1 MDSVEVRSFIFMLKL
16 FTLLLIAIFLA
27 VFVGCIWFLVSIIY
41 SFFSYERQV
50 HVPVSKERRPVS
62 VSISVSNSRVV
73 KPLVSLV
80 NRLRCAFK
88 ANYERQLQVPVSN
101 GLFSPEK
108 LRKLQDDYNRTCREN
123 DCDLERGERRPVS
136 VSKSRVVK
144 SLVSLVNRLRCAFK
158 AGIHAFAENFR
169 ASKSF

>member
-73 KPLVSLV
+73 KSLVSLV

-88 ANYERQLQVPVSN
+88 ANYERQIQVHVPVSN

-108 LRKLQDDYNRTCREN
+108 LRKLQDDY
-123 DCDLERGERRPVS
+123 
-136 VSKSRVVK
+136 
-144 SLVSLVNRLRCAFK
+144 
-158 AGIHAFAENFR
+158 
-169 ASKSF
+169 

>member
-41 SFFSYERQV
+41 SFFSYERQIQV
-50 HVPVSKERRPVS
+50 H
-62 VSISVSNSRVV
+62 
-73 KPLVSLV
+73 
-80 NRLRCAFK
+80 
-88 ANYERQLQVPVSN
+88 VPVSN
-101 GLFSPEK
+101 GLFSPAK

-136 VSKSRVVK
+136 VSVSVSKSRVVK

-158 AGIHAFAENFR
+158 AGIH
-169 ASKSF
+169 